1 MKFIHIADMH
11 LDSPFANLSEK
22 EQMGEKRR
30 LEQRQVFK
38 KIIDYIIEKEID
50 MLFIAGD
57 LYEQNYI
64 KKSTIEYINEQFKR
78 IPNSKIYI
86 TPGNHDPYI
95 QNSYY
100 AKYDWNENV
109 TIFKG
114 KIQKESMKKGT
125 EEIDIYGYGF
135 ESPYVQNLSFEGIEV
150 DKEIPSILIMHADLD
165 IKESVYNPIEKETLI
180 QKGFNYVALGHI
192 HKKNLDEQ
200 NAIHGKIIYPG
211 STVSLGFDELGSHG
225 MVVGEID
232 KYRVKIDYVELDQTE
247 FKEFLIDVT
256 DITYFEDLIEKLND
270 MDIKNNEYAK
280 IVFEGKRNFE
290 IDLLKVKKLIQN
302 ERILKIKDNTK
313 IKYNLEILAREQ
325 TLKGIFTRKMLEK
338 INEEIDDKQKE
349 KIERALE
356 IGLEALE

>member
-11 LDSPFANLSEK
+11 FDSPFVNLSEK

-30 LEQRQVFK
+30 LEQRQVLK
-38 KIIDYIIEKEID
+38 KIIDYIIENEID

-64 KKSTIEYINEQFKR
+64 KKSTIEYINKQFKR
-78 IPNSKIYI
+78 IPNSRIYI

-95 QNSYY
+95 SNSYY

-114 KIQKESMKKGT
+114 KIQKESMKKEQ

-135 ESPYVQNLSFEGIEV
+135 ESPYVQNLSFEDIEV
-150 DKEIPSILIMHADLD
+150 DKEIPSILIIHGD
-165 IKESVYNPIEKETLI
+165 IYTKESVYNPIDRKTLEE
-180 QKGFNYVALGHI
+180 KGFNYVALGHI
-192 HKKNLDEQ
+192 HKRDLNED
-200 NAIHGKIIYPG
+200 NSVHTKIVYPG
-211 STVSLGFDELGSHG
+211 STVSLGFDELGNHG

-232 KYRVKIDYVELDQTE
+232 KYRTKIEYIPLDETEFVEIKIDTE
-247 FKEFLIDVT
+247 
-256 DITYFEDLIEKLND
+256 DIMYFEDLIERLNNLE
-270 MDIKNNEYAK
+270 IKSNEYVK
-280 IVFEGKRNFE
+280 IIFEGKRNFE

-302 ERILKIKDNTK
+302 DRILKIKDNTK